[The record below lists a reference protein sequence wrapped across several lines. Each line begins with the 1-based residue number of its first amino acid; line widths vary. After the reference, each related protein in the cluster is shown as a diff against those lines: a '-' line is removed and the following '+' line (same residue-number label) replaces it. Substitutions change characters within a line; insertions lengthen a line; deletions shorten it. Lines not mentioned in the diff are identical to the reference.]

1 MAGAKRKGT
10 WLHGAIL
17 AFFGRA
23 TGNGSKPFKQW
34 CALQHRSLAWFQ
46 VPCAKQWLT
55 AGDTW
60 LIPFGRVSSLAR
72 LGRCLWL
79 RKRATMDIPQEEHLQ
94 SSKTKP
100 KCRRRN
106 KGMCLQDRPVL
117 EPNAA
122 GIDVGAREMFVAV
135 PPGRDEHPVQVFATF
150 TEDLERLADWLVQCG
165 VTTVAMESTGVY
177 WIPLY
182 EILEQRGIRP
192 CLVNARHMKN
202 VPGRRTDWHE
212 CQWLQFLHS
221 VGLLRASF
229 RPEENICAVR
239 TVLRHRSELVMA
251 ASQHVQHMHKALTQ
265 MNLQIHH
272 VISDITGTT
281 GLAIVDAILAGQ
293 RDAAELAKLRDPHIK
308 AHEETI
314 RKSLVGN
321 WRAEHLFTLK
331 QSRELYRTYQQLIVG
346 CDLEI
351 EKMLPTFE
359 ARTDPV
365 DKPLPPDR
373 KRNRAGKKR
382 RKKNGHPNPG
392 VDLRTETYKL
402 FGVDVTQIPGL
413 EENALPL
420 FSEVGRDMSKW
431 PTAGH
436 FVSWLALCP
445 DNDISGGKL
454 LWRGVRTVKNRAGHL
469 FRLAAFSLHH
479 SLTPLGNYLRRMKA
493 KLGPEAATTATAH
506 KIAVI
511 FYTMVKNQVEYDE
524 SIWATRDA
532 HREKRLEMKLKRQAK
547 LLGYQLVPMEQNAA

>member
-1 MAGAKRKGT
+1 ME
-10 WLHGAIL
+10 
-17 AFFGRA
+17 
-23 TGNGSKPFKQW
+23 
-34 CALQHRSLAWFQ
+34 
-46 VPCAKQWLT
+46 
-55 AGDTW
+55 
-60 LIPFGRVSSLAR
+60 IPHE
-72 LGRCLWL
+72 
-79 RKRATMDIPQEEHLQ
+79 DHLQ

-100 KCRRRN
+100 TRRRRN

-150 TEDLERLADWLVQCG
+150 TEDLERLADWLLQCG

-177 WIPLY
+177 WISLY

-221 VGLLRASF
+221 VGLLRAAF

-272 VISDITGTT
+272 VISDITGVT

-293 RDAAELAKLRDPHIK
+293 RDAVELAKLRDPHIK
-308 AHEETI
+308 VQAETI

-321 WRAEHLFTLK
+321 WRPEHLFTLK
-331 QSRELYRTYQQLIVG
+331 QSRELYRTYQQLIVD

-413 EENALPL
+413 EENALAL

-431 PTAGH
+431 PTAAH

-479 SLTPLGNYLRRMKA
+479 SPTPLGNYLRRMKA
-493 KLGPEAATTATAH
+493 KLGPRAATTATAH
-506 KIAVI
+506 KIALI

-532 HREKRLEMKLKRQAK
+532 HREKRFEMKLKRQAQQ
-547 LLGYQLVPMEQNAA
+547 LGYQLVPIEHKAA

>member
-1 MAGAKRKGT
+1 
-10 WLHGAIL
+10 
-17 AFFGRA
+17 
-23 TGNGSKPFKQW
+23 
-34 CALQHRSLAWFQ
+34 
-46 VPCAKQWLT
+46 
-55 AGDTW
+55 
-60 LIPFGRVSSLAR
+60 
-72 LGRCLWL
+72 
-79 RKRATMDIPQEEHLQ
+79 
-94 SSKTKP
+94 
-100 KCRRRN
+100 
-106 KGMCLQDRPVL
+106 MCLAERPVL

-135 PPGRDEHPVQVFATF
+135 PPGRDEHPVRVFATF
-150 TEDLERLADWLVQCG
+150 TEDLERLTDWLEQCG
-165 VTTVAMESTGVY
+165 VATVALESTGVY
-177 WIPLY
+177 WIPLF

-221 VGLLRASF
+221 VGLLRAAF
-229 RPEENICAVR
+229 RPGQDICAVR
-239 TVLRHRSELVMA
+239 TLLRHRSELVSA

-272 VISDITGTT
+272 VISDLTGTT

-293 RDAAELAKLRDPHIK
+293 RDATELAKLRDSHIK
-308 AHEETI
+308 ADAETI

-321 WRAEHLFTLK
+321 WRLEHLFTLK
-331 QSRELYRTYQQLIVG
+331 QSRELYRIYQQQIVA

-351 EKMLPTFE
+351 EKLLREFE
-359 ARTDPV
+359 PRTDPAE
-365 DKPLPPDR
+365 KPLPPDR

-382 RKKNGHPNPG
+382 RKKNGHPHPEF
-392 VDLRTETYKL
+392 DLRTEVYKL

-431 PTAGH
+431 PTSSH
-436 FVSWLALCP
+436 FISWLALCP

-454 LWRGVRTVKNRAGHL
+454 LWRGVRTIKNRAGHI

-479 SLTPLGNYLRRMKA
+479 SATSLGNYLRRMKA

-506 KIAVI
+506 KIALI
-511 FYTMVKNQVEYDE
+511 FYTMVKRQIEYDE
-524 SIWATRDA
+524 TIWTTRDA
-532 HREKRLEMKLKRQAK
+532 QREKRLENKLKRQAK
-547 LLGYQLVPMEQNAA
+547 QLGYQLVPIEQNAA

>member
-1 MAGAKRKGT
+1 
-10 WLHGAIL
+10 
-17 AFFGRA
+17 
-23 TGNGSKPFKQW
+23 
-34 CALQHRSLAWFQ
+34 
-46 VPCAKQWLT
+46 
-55 AGDTW
+55 
-60 LIPFGRVSSLAR
+60 
-72 LGRCLWL
+72 
-79 RKRATMDIPQEEHLQ
+79 MDIPQEDELR

-100 KCRRRN
+100 KGRRRN
-106 KGMCLQDRPVL
+106 KGMCLEDRPVL

-135 PPGRDEHPVQVFATF
+135 PPGRDKNPVRVFATF
-150 TEDLERLADWLVQCG
+150 TEDLERLADWLLQCG
-165 VTTVAMESTGVY
+165 VTTVALESTGVY
-177 WIPLY
+177 WICLY
-182 EILEQRGIRP
+182 EILELRGIRP

-229 RPEENICAVR
+229 RPQQDICAVR
-239 TVLRHRSELVMA
+239 TVLRHRSELVMT

-272 VISDITGTT
+272 VISDITGVT
-281 GLAIVDAILAGQ
+281 GLAIVDAILAGH

-308 AHEETI
+308 VQAETI

-321 WRAEHLFTLK
+321 WRPEHLFTLK

-351 EKMLPTFE
+351 EAMLRAFE
-359 ARTDPV
+359 PRTDPV
-365 DKPLPPDR
+365 EKPLPSDR
-373 KRNRAGKKR
+373 KRNRGGKKR

-431 PTAGH
+431 PTAAH

-493 KLGPEAATTATAH
+493 KLGPRAATTATAH
-506 KIAVI
+506 KMAVI

-547 LLGYQLVPMEQNAA
+547 QLGYQLVPIEHKAA